1 MKNINDILAA
11 IEIVESL
18 GSTNPVIKNIVFDSR
33 LVEQGSLFVA
43 VLGTHVDGHRF
54 IQKAIESGAVAI
66 VCEEYPENISP
77 EINYI
82 KVNNSQRAMGLLVAE
97 FFDHPSEKL
106 KLVGVTGTN
115 GKTTIASMLFKLFGN
130 LGYKVGLLSTIEN
143 RINDEIIKAT
153 HTTPDV
159 VQINQL
165 LTRMA
170 TEGVDYCFMEVS
182 SHAIDQDRVSGLH
195 FVGGI
200 FSNLTHDHLDYHK
213 DFKSYLTAKK
223 KFFDDLPSDAF
234 ALTNTD
240 DKNGLVMQQNTKAE
254 KYSYGLRGLAD
265 FNGKIIE
272 NQFDGLQL
280 EIENQA
286 VWFRLIGKFNAY
298 NLMAVYAAAVLL
310 GEEKLEVL
318 TYLSSVEAAEGRF
331 EQLRSEEEISVII
344 DYAHTPDALKNV
356 LETIA
361 SIRSGNEQ
369 LITVVGAGGNRDKTK
384 RPLMAKISCQKSDK
398 VILTSD
404 NPRDEDPNAI
414 IEDMKAG
421 LDPTEKRKVLSI
433 TNRIEAIRTAVA
445 LAQKGDL
452 ILLAGKGHEKYQV
465 IAGGVIIPMDE
476 KEIIKEVLTII

>member
-1 MKNINDILAA
+1 MKNINDILTA
-11 IEIVESL
+11 IEVVEAV
-18 GSTNPVIKNIVFDSR
+18 GSANPDIKKIVFDSR

-43 VLGTHVDGHRF
+43 VNGTQVDGHKF
-54 IQKAIESGAVAI
+54 IEKAVQSGAVAV
-66 VCEEYPENISP
+66 VCENFPSSISDH
-77 EINYI
+77 ILYL
-82 KVNNSQRAMGLLVAE
+82 KVKNSQLAMGFLVAE

-115 GKTTIASMLFKLFGN
+115 GKTTIASMLYRLFGN

-143 RINDEIIKAT
+143 RINDKIIEAT

-159 VQINQL
+159 IQINQL
-165 LTRMA
+165 LSRMA
-170 TEGVDYCFMEVS
+170 YEGVDYCFMEAS
-182 SHAIDQDRVSGLH
+182 SHAIDQERLSGLY
-195 FVGGI
+195 FVGGV
-200 FSNLTHDHLDYHK
+200 FTNLTHDHLDYHK

-223 KFFDDLPSDAF
+223 KFFDELPADAF
-234 ALTNTD
+234 ALTNMD

-254 KYSYGLRGLAD
+254 KYSYGLRGVAD
-265 FNGKIIE
+265 FNCKIIE

-280 EIENQA
+280 QVEEQA

-298 NLMAVYAAAVLL
+298 NLMAVYATAVLL
-310 GEEKLEVL
+310 GEDKLDVL
-318 TYLSSVEAAEGRF
+318 TQLSKIEAAEGRF
-331 EQLRSEEEISVII
+331 EQLRSSEGIFIII

-369 LITVVGAGGNRDKTK
+369 LITLLGAGGNRDKTK
-384 RPLMAKISCQKSDK
+384 RPLMAKIACQKSDK

-404 NPRDEDPNAI
+404 NPRDEEPAAI

-433 TNRIEAIRTAVA
+433 VNRIEAIKTATA
-445 LAQKGDL
+445 IANKGDI
-452 ILLAGKGHEKYQV
+452 ILLAGKGHEKYQI